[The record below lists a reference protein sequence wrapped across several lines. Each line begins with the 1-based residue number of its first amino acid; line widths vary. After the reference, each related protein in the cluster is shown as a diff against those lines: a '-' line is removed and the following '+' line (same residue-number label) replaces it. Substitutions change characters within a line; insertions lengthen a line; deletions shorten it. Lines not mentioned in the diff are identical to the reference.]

1 MLSYWGC
8 NSDDDSR
15 RLPNNTGSKDV
26 VSIWWKE
33 KESNFMYNTRLNN
46 DSNNPIMHASVT
58 FTDFGSGIIQ

>member
-1 MLSYWGC
+1 MLSYWGG

-33 KESNFMYNTRLNN
+33 K
-46 DSNNPIMHASVT
+46 
-58 FTDFGSGIIQ
+58 